1 MPYEISFTDSV
12 NKLSLVVEDGTI
24 NSETSL
30 QLPGKNTTSYGTIIA
45 ENFLHLLENFAAP
58 TNPDIPVEGQLWYD
72 STPGNEQLMV
82 YNGTNWIPVNGVNKS
97 ISQPIYK
104 TEGDLWIDSE
114 NLQLYMFT
122 DQAGWI
128 LIGPEFSEG
137 SVTGSTPKVVL
148 GIDDVDYNILQID
161 VNNKPAVI
169 ISMNEF
175 TPKSKI
181 DGFSTVKPGLNL
193 TTKNIPNNPTPKY
206 IGVAEKADAL
216 LVNNETVP
224 AGNFLRSDAPSS
236 SSFSLSVL
244 SNDGIVL
251 GRNSEFALNV
261 EGSIGIIKH
270 NVAGSAIDVKVKND
284 GLFKTIMRYD
294 SSTMSIGVNT
304 DNPSSEL
311 DVHGDIIITVP
322 VADTTKGNLIV
333 NSTRNSTQ
341 ISSGSIKT
349 AGGVAVAKSLTVGE
363 NLYLN
368 HSNDSKIIVDKIE
381 PTVDAEDLLGQAS
394 SYIGQP
400 SKRYEG
406 IYSKRFYGDLT
417 GNVTGGVTG
426 RAGSANK
433 LAKSSTFRFL
443 GDITAPDINF
453 NGQGELVEFTTTL
466 DNNVIANKDVT
477 EFTQENDL
485 LLLFRET
492 TDIGLKKITVSS
504 LLSTVPITP
513 IGTVVPYAGE
523 EPPTGWLLCNGQ
535 EVQRADYDA
544 LFAVINY
551 RFKAQELVQAGY
563 FALPDLRGRFVM
575 GMHNMGGIAP
585 NTSVVTNSNAE
596 VLGGTGGIEK
606 LTITESNLPD
616 HKHTLNYDD
625 TVQFHAVAEK
635 QFEVIADGIKDYPYY
650 QQQTEFTGLAMEN
663 TQGIQT
669 EGTLNNPLDVLNPFM
684 TLNYIIYAG

>member
-97 ISQPIYK
+97 ISQPVYK

-148 GIDDVDYNILQID
+148 GIDDVNYNILQID
-161 VNNKPAVI
+161 VNNTPAVI

-284 GLFKTIMRYD
+284 GLFRTIMRYD
-294 SSTMSIGVNT
+294 SSTMSVGINT
-304 DNPSSEL
+304 DNPEL
-311 DVHGDIIITVP
+311 
-322 VADTTKGNLIV
+322 N
-333 NSTRNSTQ
+333 
-341 ISSGSIKT
+341 
-349 AGGVAVAKSLTVGE
+349 
-363 NLYLN
+363 
-368 HSNDSKIIVDKIE
+368 
-381 PTVDAEDLLGQAS
+381 
-394 SYIGQP
+394 
-400 SKRYEG
+400 
-406 IYSKRFYGDLT
+406 
-417 GNVTGGVTG
+417 
-426 RAGSANK
+426 
-433 LAKSSTFRFL
+433 
-443 GDITAPDINF
+443 
-453 NGQGELVEFTTTL
+453 
-466 DNNVIANKDVT
+466 
-477 EFTQENDL
+477 
-485 LLLFRET
+485 
-492 TDIGLKKITVSS
+492 
-504 LLSTVPITP
+504 
-513 IGTVVPYAGE
+513 
-523 EPPTGWLLCNGQ
+523 
-535 EVQRADYDA
+535 
-544 LFAVINY
+544 
-551 RFKAQELVQAGY
+551 
-563 FALPDLRGRFVM
+563 
-575 GMHNMGGIAP
+575 
-585 NTSVVTNSNAE
+585 
-596 VLGGTGGIEK
+596 
-606 LTITESNLPD
+606 
-616 HKHTLNYDD
+616 
-625 TVQFHAVAEK
+625 
-635 QFEVIADGIKDYPYY
+635 
-650 QQQTEFTGLAMEN
+650 
-663 TQGIQT
+663 
-669 EGTLNNPLDVLNPFM
+669 
-684 TLNYIIYAG
+684 